1 MRNPRLIKSHLQH
14 EKIAKGGKYIYVAR
28 NPEDAFVSFFHFLP
42 TFVGLGPNDLS
53 DMNLFFNA
61 IWTSHR
67 TSLWDHYM
75 GWHKVKDDQNVLWV
89 FFEDMKSN
97 FKGQIERVAEFMEV
111 PEEVRE
117 KRVEEALEK
126 ASFKFMSSK
135 DQKHHFDD
143 HFVFDRVKGS
153 MGLPEDEEVSEMGSK
168 VRHGKMGRG
177 SQIPRNIRKRME
189 EEWQKRVTPVTNCKD
204 YDSFRSS
211 FKNLRNLH

>member
-1 MRNPRLIKSHLQH
+1 MRNPRLIKSHLEH

-28 NPEDAFVSFFHFLP
+28 NPEDAFVSYFHFLP
-42 TFVGLGPNDLS
+42 AFGGLGPNDLT

-75 GWHKVKDDQNVLWV
+75 GWYKVKDDPNVLWV
-89 FFEDMKSN
+89 FFEDMKSD
-97 FKGQIERVAEFMEV
+97 FRGQIERVAEFMEI

-135 DQKHHFDD
+135 KQKHHFDD
-143 HFVFDRVKGS
+143 HFFFDKVKVS
-153 MGLPEDEEVSEMGSK
+153 MGFPEDKEVSEMGSK
-168 VRHGKMGRG
+168 VRHGKTGRG
-177 SQIPRNIRKRME
+177 SPIPRNIRKRME
-189 EEWQKRVTPVTNCKD
+189 EEWKKKVTPETNCKD
-204 YDSFRSS
+204 YDSFRAS
-211 FKNLRNLH
+211 FKNLRN